1 MPIPVNAAAPRIA
14 SQLRNTEE
22 HADAAL
28 AMVSELL
35 STLIH
40 ARANPEIPVHA
51 GQKAI
56 IRLTKA
62 QQALVEAS
70 TEVFRAHDEIA
81 QIGREMGLF
90 DEPGLTKGS
99 GLNESHSLRAA

>member
-1 MPIPVNAAAPRIA
+1 MTIPLNAAAPRIA
-14 SQLRNTEE
+14 NQLRSTEA

-28 AMVSELL
+28 ATVSELL
-35 STLIH
+35 ATIIQ
-40 ARANPEIPVHA
+40 ARANPEISVHA

-62 QQALVEAS
+62 QQALVEAT
-70 TEVFRAHDEIA
+70 TEVFRAHDEIS

-99 GLNESHSLRAA
+99 GLNDSHSLRAA